1 MPDARPLLILNPRYD
16 DAFVSLAE
24 RVVADADVTPV
35 TLEAQLREKYPK
47 AIVRVRDL
55 SSEAGLVWY
64 VYRDGRWVNGV
75 RE

>member
-1 MPDARPLLILNPRYD
+1 MAEGRPLLILNPRHD
-16 DAFVSLAE
+16 EAFVSLAE
-24 RVVADADVTPV
+24 RVVAEGEPSPV
-35 TLEAQLREKYPK
+35 TLETQLREKYPK

-75 RE
+75 QE

>member
-1 MPDARPLLILNPRYD
+1 MADGRPLLILNPRHD
-16 DAFVSLAE
+16 DAFVALAE
-24 RVVADADVTPV
+24 RLVADTAITPG
-35 TLEAQLREKYPK
+35 TLQSQLREEYPK

-75 RE
+75 QE